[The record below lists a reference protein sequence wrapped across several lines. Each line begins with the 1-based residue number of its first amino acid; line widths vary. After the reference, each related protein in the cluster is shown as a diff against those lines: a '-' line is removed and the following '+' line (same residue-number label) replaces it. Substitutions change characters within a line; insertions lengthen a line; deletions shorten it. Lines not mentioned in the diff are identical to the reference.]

1 MSASSAHVVV
11 VGAGPYGLAAAAHLR
26 EAGIDPLVFGEPMD
40 YWERNMPAGM
50 LLRSSWRASS
60 ISSPGDRFSLA
71 QYERHLGRP
80 LDRPVPREDF
90 VAYGH
95 WFQRQAVPEVR
106 RQRVKE
112 IRAGDDGF
120 AVEVDDGTT
129 VNARR
134 IVIASGLAT
143 FAWRPAPFDR
153 LPAGVVSH
161 TSDHSD
167 FAGFHG
173 RRVLVVG
180 GGQSAVESAA
190 LASEAGADVV
200 LLSRAPVHWL
210 TRSARLHAA
219 AMGLGRRL
227 YAPEDVGPAGLSW
240 IVAAPGVVRQIPEG
254 VRGQMTARCLQPA
267 ASHWLV
273 RRLEAIPK
281 LTGDAMQAASNG
293 SRDVRVTLTDGRV
306 LHADHVLEGTG
317 FRLCLERLGLL
328 APELAGALDDVNGY
342 PVLSGGFEASVPGLH
357 ILGGLAA
364 YSYGPVM
371 RFVSGTW
378 YAAPAL
384 ARAVRES
391 DRRGRRNG
399 GEPAARAPRRAGSS
413 GHASGVRA
421 RFRALQPHVDEAFRR
436 SGRVGQRNGDLESK

>member
-1 MSASSAHVVV
+1 
-11 VGAGPYGLAAAAHLR
+11 
-26 EAGIDPLVFGEPMD
+26 MD

-60 ISSPGDRFSLA
+60 ISSPMDRFSLA
-71 QYERHLGRP
+71 RYERHLGRP
-80 LDRPVPREDF
+80 LPRPVPREDF

-95 WFQRQAVPEVR
+95 WFQRHAVPDVQR
-106 RQRVKE
+106 RRVTA
-112 IRAGDDGF
+112 IRERGDGF
-120 AVEVDDGTT
+120 VVDLDDGTS
-129 VNARR
+129 VDARR
-134 IVIASGLAT
+134 VVLASGLAT
-143 FAWRPAPFDR
+143 FAWRPAPFDQ
-153 LPAGVVSH
+153 LPVAMVSH
-161 TSDHSD
+161 TSDHSG
-167 FAGFHG
+167 FAGFEG

-200 LLSRAPVHWL
+200 LLSHSPVHWL
-210 TRSARLHAA
+210 TRSARLHGA
-219 AMGLGRRL
+219 AMGAGRAF

-240 IVAAPGVVRQIPEG
+240 IVAMPGMLRQLPSG

-273 RRLEAIPK
+273 RRLAAIPK
-281 LTGDAMQAASNG
+281 LTGDPTAATSNG
-293 SRDVRVTLTDGRV
+293 SGDIHVTLADGRV
-306 LHADHVLEGTG
+306 LHADHVLQGTG
-317 FRLCLERLGLL
+317 FRLSIERLGLL
-328 APELAGALDDVNGY
+328 APELAATLRHVNGY
-342 PVLSGGFEASVPGLH
+342 PVLSRGFEASVPGLH

-384 ARAVRES
+384 ARAMREA

-399 GEPAARAPRRAGSS
+399 RERAGTARRAAGSP
-413 GHASGVRA
+413 GPRPAGPTRLRPVREQVDA
-421 RFRALQPHVDEAFRR
+421 ALRR
-436 SGRVGQRNGDLESK
+436 SGRARRGRHRDLEPK